1 VKFARHQKGC
11 ETEHKELTKHMN
23 FMQNWG
29 KFLVPEEG
37 FQYGDLWQV
46 LIVIILLCL
55 CKRVF
60 GKKYTLSAADDLS
73 PKYWLKE
80 NLGFITHWL
89 ALVIIYCV
97 FTLLSKIEVP
107 VIRFFTYIG
116 GTWILIGLSSSLF
129 KERFWAQSAAAAAY
143 LITGL
148 FGLALVEDSVAFLSG
163 LSFKLGS
170 HSISAWTILAGIL
183 AFALTLWIGLALAR
197 IAESQVQLIPRLS
210 PSLKVLISKIIRIIL
225 ITVAVATA
233 IGSIGIDLSA
243 FAFLGGAIGIGLGF
257 GLQKVVSNFVSG
269 IILLMDNSIKPG
281 DVIEIEGTY
290 GWINNLR
297 ARYASVIT
305 RDGTEHLIPNEDLIT
320 QKVINWSF
328 TDDLVR
334 VRVPIGV
341 SYKADPHHCIRLIL
355 AAAASTNRV
364 LENPAPN
371 CLLLGFGDNSL
382 DLELRMWIA
391 DPSNGVGTVRS
402 ELLLKVWD
410 TFKENAIEIPFPQ
423 RDLHIR
429 SSEIPQ
435 VKRDKPDPDQTDH
448 AKP

>member
-1 VKFARHQKGC
+1 M
-11 ETEHKELTKHMN
+11 E

-29 KFLVPEEG
+29 NLLAPEGG
-37 FQYGDLWQV
+37 FQYVDLWQV
-46 LIVIILLCL
+46 FIVLLLLSL
-55 CKRVF
+55 CTRVF
-60 GKKYTLSAADDLS
+60 GKKYAPLDTDDYT
-73 PKYWLKE
+73 PKFWLKK
-80 NLGFITHWL
+80 NFGFITQWVAL
-89 ALVIIYCV
+89 LVIYLI
-97 FTLLSKIEVP
+97 FRGLGSIEVP
-107 VIRFFTYIG
+107 VIRFFTYLEG
-116 GTWILIGLSSSLF
+116 AWIVIGLSSSLL
-129 KERFWAQSAAAAAY
+129 KERFWAQSVAAVAY

-148 FGLALVEDSVAFLSG
+148 FGLALVEDSIALLSELRFTVG
-163 LSFKLGS
+163 DLSV
-170 HSISAWTILAGIL
+170 SAWTILAGML
-183 AFALTLWIGLALAR
+183 AFALTLWIGLAVAR
-197 IAESQVQLIPRLS
+197 IAETQIQLVPRLS
-210 PSLKVLISKIIRIIL
+210 PSLKVLIAKIIRILL
-225 ITVAVATA
+225 ISIAVVTA

-320 QKVINWSF
+320 QRVINWSF

-341 SYKADPHHCIRLIL
+341 SYKADPHQCILLIL
-355 AAAASTNRV
+355 EAAASTTRV
-364 LENPAPN
+364 LQSPAPN
-371 CLLLGFGDNSL
+371 CLLTGFGDSSV

-391 DPSNGVGTVRS
+391 DPSNGVGAVRS
-402 ELLLKVWD
+402 EVLLKVWD
-410 TFKENAIEIPFPQ
+410 TFKEHNIEIPFPQ

-429 SSEIPQ
+429 SSEVMRVQ
-435 VKRDKPDPDQTDH
+435 RENPDPE
-448 AKP
+448 

>member
-1 VKFARHQKGC
+1 
-11 ETEHKELTKHMN
+11 MD
-23 FMQNWG
+23 FMDNWG
-29 KFLVPEEG
+29 KLLTPEGG
-37 FQYGDLWQV
+37 FRYDDLWEV
-46 LIVIILLCL
+46 LLVLVLLSVCNRFL
-55 CKRVF
+55 DNKI
-60 GKKYTLSAADDLS
+60 KTEDTDDYT
-73 PKYWLKE
+73 PMFWLKRQAD
-80 NLGFITHWL
+80 FIFQWFVLL
-89 ALVIIYCV
+89 ATYLIGTYL
-97 FTLLSKIEVP
+97 FKADLA
-107 VIRFFTYIG
+107 VIRFFVILEI
-116 GTWILIGLSSSLF
+116 TWIVIGVLSSLLRD
-129 KERFWAQSAAAAAY
+129 RFWAQSVAGVAY

-148 FGLALVEDSVAFLSG
+148 YGLALVDE
-163 LSFKLGS
+163 
-170 HSISAWTILAGIL
+170 SISVLEGMQFKFGEFSVSVWTIIAGII

-197 IAESQVQLIPRLS
+197 VVETQIQRIPRMT
-210 PSLKVLISKIIRIIL
+210 PSLQVLTAKIIRILL
-225 ITVAVATA
+225 ISVAVVTA

-320 QKVINWSF
+320 QRVINWSF

-341 SYKADPHHCIRLIL
+341 SYGSDPHKCIELVL
-355 AAAASTNRV
+355 AAAISTNRV
-364 LENPAPN
+364 LKDPAPR
-371 CLLLGFGDNSL
+371 CLLNGFGDSSV

-391 DPSNGVGTVRS
+391 DPSNGVGSVRS
-402 ELLLKVWD
+402 EVLLRIWD
-410 TFKENAIEIPFPQ
+410 TFKENQIEIPFPQ

-429 SSEIPQ
+429 SSDVDL
-435 VKRDKPDPDQTDH
+435 VKRDTPDPN
-448 AKP
+448 